1 MPQDAY
7 RAAAMNL
14 RGVKG
19 RRKEDPADSVAP
31 DAGFSFVEIMMT
43 IVLMGLVLVP
53 LMNASIMAV
62 KASSSSRRVAELQ
75 TVLLNAAD
83 RVNRANV
90 NCDYLVYIQAAAQ
103 TKGWDP
109 DQASATYEWYQP
121 GSSATVPGTWQTG
134 PAATPGCNGSAPT
147 QNLVQRV
154 TITMTSPEANLSRT
168 IVMVKSNV

>member
-1 MPQDAY
+1 
-7 RAAAMNL
+7 MNL
-14 RGVKG
+14 RVVKG
-19 RRKEDPADSVAP
+19 RDGDDDNVDPATRD
-31 DAGFSFVEIMMT
+31 DGFSFVEVLMT

-53 LMNASIMAV
+53 LMNATIMAV

-90 NCDYLVYIQAAAQ
+90 HCDYLVYIQAAAQ

-109 DQASATYEWYQP
+109 DQASATYEYYQP
-121 GSSATVPGTWQTG
+121 GSSATVAGTWQTG
-134 PAATPGCNGSAPT
+134 PTATPGCNGATPT

-154 TITMTSPEANLSRT
+154 TITMTSPEDNLSRT

>member
-1 MPQDAY
+1 MK
-7 RAAAMNL
+7 L
-14 RGVKG
+14 RVVKG
-19 RRKEDPADSVAP
+19 RREEDPADAIAR
-31 DAGFSFVEIMMT
+31 DAGFSFVEITMT

-62 KASSSSRRVAELQ
+62 KASSSSRRIAELQ

-90 NCDYLVYIQAAAQ
+90 KCDYLVYIQAAAQ

-109 DQASATYEWYQP
+109 AQASATYEWYQP

-154 TITMTSPEANLSRT
+154 TIKMTSPEDSVSRT